1 MRKAIKMVKQQAF
14 KQLKSLFVDMP
25 FNKMLGI
32 EVVEL
37 TPSEAK
43 IQIPW
48 QEHLIGNP
56 HQQILHGGVIST
68 LLDTV
73 GGLLAAASV
82 LDRLT
87 LTEMLSAHKKL
98 STLGTI
104 DLRTDYLRPG
114 KGERFIASAVL
125 IRSGN
130 KVCVCRM
137 ELHNEQGTQ
146 IAYGTGT
153 YLVG

>member
-1 MRKAIKMVKQQAF
+1 MKREMLLKQIAH
-14 KQLKSLFVDMP
+14 LFVEKMP
-25 FNKMLGI
+25 FNQFLQAK
-32 EVVEL
+32 VVSLSGE
-37 TPSEAK
+37 EASMSM
-43 IQIPW
+43 PW
-48 QEHLIGNP
+48 QDAFIGNP
-56 HQQILHGGVIST
+56 GQKILHGGVISA
-68 LLDTV
+68 LLDNV
-73 GGLLAAASV
+73 GGILAAASV
-82 LDRLT
+82 VDKLDDDELENLPQR
-87 LTEMLSAHKKL
+87 L

-114 KGERFIASAVL
+114 KGEMFVASAKL

-137 ELHNEQGTQ
+137 ELHNEKGVQ